1 MSDTAARLMDLAE
14 AHIRDAGYNGYSF
27 RDLAAEAGIKSS
39 SVHHH
44 FPTKAALTAA
54 VARRYTDSVLAAVAE
69 AADKEGSDVICVY
82 RDLFRTALLRDGRM
96 CLGGALGAEAGGLPP
111 EVAHEAREFFSRL
124 AGDLAA
130 RVGGSDARARALHVL
145 ATLEGAMILAR
156 SLNDPGAFDSATA
169 GLT

>member
-1 MSDTAARLMDLAE
+1 MDLAE

-27 RDLAAEAGIKSS
+27 RDLATEAGIKSS

-54 VARRYTDSVLAAVAE
+54 VARRYTDAVSA
-69 AADKEGSDVICVY
+69 Y
-82 RDLFRTALLRDGRM
+82 RNVFRTALLKDGRM

-111 EVAHEAREFFSRL
+111 EVADVARDFFRRL
-124 AGDLAA
+124 VDDLAD
-130 RVGGSDARARALHVL
+130 RIDGPGSRTRAQQVL

-156 SLNDPGAFDSATA
+156 SLDQINTFDTATA
-169 GLT
+169 ALT